1 MKVHS
6 IFQSI
11 NGEVC
16 GPGQGS
22 VCTFIRFQKCNLKCP
37 YCDTPE
43 SQSAKGGKEYTKYG
57 ILNTIKTLPINTK
70 NITITGGE
78 PLLQKE
84 LDELIMLLDQHNYST
99 TIETNGSIK
108 PSPTMKGLCCVVM
121 DCKLP
126 SSFAPLEKYAL
137 ENYERY
143 NKKFLENIKMLSYS
157 DWVKFPIQTEEDF
170 ELALYNKSRCE
181 EINEYMQFAFS
192 AVHPLSSK
200 KLLEWIFKKEIY
212 DAVLNV
218 QLHKVV
224 GVP

>member
-37 YCDTPE
+37 YCDTHD
-43 SQSAKGGKEYTKYG
+43 SQSGKGGKNYTKHG
-57 ILNTIKTLPINTK
+57 ILNAIRSLPINTK

-84 LDELIMLLDQHNYST
+84 LDGLIMLLDQYNYIT
-99 TIETNGSIK
+99 TIETNGSIC
-108 PSPTMKGLCCVVM
+108 PSSTMKAYSCMVM
-121 DCKLP
+121 DCKL
-126 SSFAPLEKYAL
+126 SSAFMTTKQYDQ
-137 ENYERY
+137 Y
-143 NKKFLENIKMLSYS
+143 NKKFLENVKMLSYS
-157 DWVKFPIQTEEDF
+157 DWIKFPIMTKEDF
-170 ELALYNKSRCE
+170 ELALYNKAQCE
-181 EINEYMQFAFS
+181 KINEYIRFAFS
-192 AVHPLSSK
+192 AIKPLSPK
-200 KLLEWIFKKEIY
+200 KLLEWIFKEEIY

>member
-22 VCTFIRFQKCNLKCP
+22 VCTFIRFQKCNLKCY
-37 YCDTPE
+37 YCDTPN
-43 SQSAKGGKEYTKYG
+43 SQSGNAGKNYTKYG
-57 ILNTIKTLPINTK
+57 ILHAIRSLPINTK
-70 NITITGGE
+70 NVTITGGE
-78 PLLQKE
+78 PLLQKD
-84 LDELIMLLDQHNYST
+84 LDGLIMLLDQYNYST
-99 TIETNGSIK
+99 TIETNGTIS
-108 PSPTMKGLCCVVM
+108 PSPTMKAYSCVVM

-126 SSFAPLEKYAL
+126 SAFMTIK
-137 ENYERY
+137 RY
-143 NKKFLENIKMLSYS
+143 NQYFPKFLENVKMLNYS
-157 DWVKFPIQTEEDF
+157 DWIKFPIMTKEDF
-170 ELALYNKSRCE
+170 ELALHNKARCE
-181 EINEYMQFAFS
+181 KINEYIRFAFS
-192 AVHPLSSK
+192 AIKPLTSK
-200 KLLEWIFKKEIY
+200 QLLEWIFKEEIY